1 MEETFRIAAIW
12 LSLAVAATVL
22 ANHLRIS
29 IALVEI
35 CMGVTAGAVAVALGK
50 ADLLGFNSE
59 WLRFL
64 ASSGA
69 VLLTFLAGAELDPG
83 VIRTKLKEVSV
94 VGLIGCFAPFLG
106 CAAVA
111 RYLFGWD
118 AQASLLSGI
127 ALSHLDGRC
136 LRGNARAGLNKT
148 GFGKG
153 VLGACFVNDLGTV
166 IALGLLFAPFTYK
179 TVVFIV
185 AVAIVCLLLPYLTRS
200 ITRLY
205 AHRTAAIRESGFC
218 LYSSL
223 WARWLSGQ
231 AARRSFLHTL
241 QAWSWLEAPRKT
253 LCGFAGS
260 GLLT

>member
-94 VGLIGCFAPFLG
+94 VGLIGFFAP
-106 CAAVA
+106 
-111 RYLFGWD
+111 
-118 AQASLLSGI
+118 SLDVLR
-127 ALSHLDGRC
+127 SHDTCSVGMLKPAC
-136 LRGNARAGLNKT
+136 L
-148 GFGKG
+148 
-153 VLGACFVNDLGTV
+153 
-166 IALGLLFAPFTYK
+166 
-179 TVVFIV
+179 
-185 AVAIVCLLLPYLTRS
+185 
-200 ITRLY
+200 
-205 AHRTAAIRESGFC
+205 
-218 LYSSL
+218 
-223 WARWLSGQ
+223 
-231 AARRSFLHTL
+231 
-241 QAWSWLEAPRKT
+241 
-253 LCGFAGS
+253 AGS
-260 GLLT
+260 PFPPPRWPLSTR